1 VSSCSPR
8 MLPRTTAS
16 HSPAHRSPLERE
28 SPPTGTSW
36 CRSIGRP
43 VVGVTSQSSLTAL
56 IQWLQASGSIG
67 RGARRGNGDC
77 APFALCHPAART
89 AKPQTLTH
97 CPQRPGRRGI
107 SRSPR
112 GLPERLRQPRDV
124 DGDPSRFVLRQPLR
138 PPRFDFALS
147 GVDVRERLP
156 VGVVNPVR
164 RPAAMPKNISE
175 WIFDSSEETSMRPY
189 AWHWRDA
196 LDRLNAGRCRCREA
210 GRCGIRRP
218 CQRRGARPNQ
228 DRATRPPAD
237 CP

>member
-1 VSSCSPR
+1 MTNLRRFAFVPVCATDPPDRLATAPPSPR
-8 MLPRTTAS
+8 GGPNTSAD
-16 HSPAHRSPLERE
+16 RSPVGH
-28 SPPTGTSW
+28 SF
-36 CRSIGRP
+36 GRP

-67 RGARRGNGDC
+67 RGARCGNGDC

-156 VGVVNPVR
+156 VGVEFSRTTPSNPST
-164 RPAAMPKNISE
+164 PCTPNLSEAISYINRNPE
-175 WIFDSSEETSMRPY
+175 LVKSITSFPY
-189 AWHWRDA
+189 IAKSF
-196 LDRLNAGRCRCREA
+196 
-210 GRCGIRRP
+210 
-218 CQRRGARPNQ
+218 
-228 DRATRPPAD
+228 
-237 CP
+237 